1 MNHSK
6 AAVIALV
13 STLAA
18 APLTAS
24 ADSGFFL
31 GGSLGAATL
40 DDDIDTFALDADS
53 TSFRINAGWQFSDF
67 LAIEA
72 GYHDFGKFDETLD
85 LGGVL
90 SDVDLRADGYTLGA
104 TANIPLG
111 SNLSLFGRA
120 GAFIWEGDARVD
132 GLRIEGFDDEN
143 LYYGAGADFKV
154 SDRLSLIG
162 DWTRYEL
169 DDTESDVISIGLR
182 FRF

>member
-1 MNHSK
+1 MNYSK

-24 ADSGFFL
+24 ADSGFFF
-31 GGSLGAATL
+31 GGSVGAATL
-40 DDDIDTFALDADS
+40 DDNIDTFALDTDS
-53 TSFRINAGWQFSDF
+53 TSFRLNAGWQFSDF

-72 GYHDFGKFDETLD
+72 GYHDFGKFDESLD

-90 SDVDLRADGYTLGA
+90 SDVNLRADGYTLGA

-111 SNLSLFGRA
+111 ANLSLLGRA

-154 SDRLSLIG
+154 SDKFSLIG

-169 DDTESDVISIGLR
+169 DDTESDVISIGFRYR
-182 FRF
+182 F

>member
-1 MNHSK
+1 MNYRN
-6 AAVIALV
+6 AAIIVLA

-24 ADSGFFL
+24 ADSGFFV
-31 GGSLGAATL
+31 GGSVGAATL
-40 DDDIDTFALDADS
+40 DDRIDTFALDTDS
-53 TSFRINAGWQFSDF
+53 TSFRLNAGWQFSDF

-72 GYHDFGKFDETLD
+72 GYHDFGKFDEEVD
-85 LGGVL
+85 LGGIL
-90 SDVDLRADGYTLGA
+90 SDVNLRADGYTLGL
-104 TANIPLG
+104 TTSIPLG

-154 SDRLSLIG
+154 SDRFALIG

-169 DDTESDVISIGLR
+169 DDTESDVISIGFRYR
-182 FRF
+182 F